1 MVFLRRSAWVLSLF
15 ASGCLHFNGT
25 PAPTPVELTR
35 VLPPAGAPEPCTA
48 WPQPIVPPGQTPPPT
63 TEGEITLLDVR
74 GDDRLAL
81 QGHVAFTWSPDGEKL
96 ISGSQD
102 GVMIWSA
109 ATGVLEKRIPLP
121 RRIENPL
128 RLEVSPDGQW
138 IAFVAYIEREN
149 SMAENFTGVFLMRAG
164 GEGEV
169 RLYERT
175 GDSVSF
181 TDDSRR
187 MASYNHVW
195 DLTTGNHKEVKP
207 AKFDYETKFLP
218 GRVRAIVFVRN
229 EQTAKESVVPELRD
243 IETGKVLHRFPPID
257 TSIGAA
263 VSGDGK
269 RLGLLHKGEL
279 SVYSL
284 ETFERVAD
292 IADVGRAQML
302 HLSHDGRRAVTETLM
317 CAVALSSEARDM
329 SWCPSPTLTLW
340 DLDKKEKLFQTP
352 RGAGDAWLF
361 TPDGEYLTGPDT
373 RLVEYIIRLRDGK
386 ELRFGSRIRSI
397 SPGSRRVLYD
407 GKLGFE
413 IGALDGKSPVPTFS
427 RASKVMARSADG
439 RWVVQSDD
447 TGRLRLENGTQC
459 IKLPMV
465 VPTLWERQTLYEYFS
480 TDDQMVFSPDASSL
494 FVMTSANSMHRRYRA
509 YDTSTGKERWS
520 IQVEGRNG
528 GVGQILPLANQV
540 VFQGH
545 EHPDLRRFNATTG
558 EELPKGGIPRVMY
571 YAPPGTALVHDVR
584 APEGIR
590 SPYVYGALVGRD
602 GVRYAMSVGL
612 DEKCAL
618 SIWDVRNP
626 RNVED
631 RFPGCMSMSKAM
643 SPDEK
648 WVAAGTENNR
658 AMLIALDHDETRF
671 IDNVREGKTK
681 AVAYSPRGDRFV
693 LADERGNI
701 ALIDTN
707 KATVVGRAKLLFD
720 VAERLLILPDG
731 ETLIVDTARGMRVR
745 FRIRTPGAN

>member
-1 MVFLRRSAWVLSLF
+1 MVFLQRSVWVLSLF
-15 ASGCLHFNGT
+15 TSGCLYFNGT

-35 VLPPAGAPEPCTA
+35 LIPRAGAPEPCTS
-48 WPQPIVPPGQTPPPT
+48 WPEPIVPPGQTPPPT
-63 TEGEITLLDVR
+63 TEGELAVLDVR
-74 GDDRLAL
+74 GDDRLAV
-81 QGHVAFTWSPDGEKL
+81 QGYVSFTWSPDGEKL

-109 ATGVLEKRIPLP
+109 STGVLEKRIPLP
-121 RRIENPL
+121 RRIESPL

-138 IAFVAYIEREN
+138 IAFVAYIERAN
-149 SMAENFTGVFLMRAG
+149 SMDMTFTGIFLMRAD

-175 GDSVSF
+175 GDYVSF
-181 TDDSRR
+181 TADSRR
-187 MASYNHVW
+187 MASYTHVW
-195 DLTTGNHKEVKP
+195 DLTTGAHKEVKP

-218 GRVRAIVFVRN
+218 GRERAIVFVRN
-229 EQTAKESVVPELRD
+229 EQAAQESVVPELRD
-243 IETGKVLHRFPPID
+243 VETGQVQHRFPQIG

-263 VSGDGK
+263 ISGDGK

-284 ETFERVAD
+284 DTFERVVVLS
-292 IADVGRAQML
+292 DVGRAQML

-317 CAVALSSEARDM
+317 CAVALSSEAKDM

-340 DLDKKEKLFQTP
+340 DLDKKEKIFQTP
-352 RGAGDAWLF
+352 RGAGNAWLF
-361 TPDGEYLTGPDT
+361 TSDGEYLTGPDT
-373 RLVEYIIRLRDGK
+373 RLVDYIIRLRDGK
-386 ELRFGSRIRSI
+386 DLRFGSRIRSI

-413 IGALDGKSPVPTFS
+413 ITALDGKSPVPTFS
-427 RASKVMARSADG
+427 RSSKVLARSADG
-439 RWVVQSDD
+439 RWIVQSDD
-447 TGRLRLENGTQC
+447 TGRLRLENGSQC
-459 IKLPMV
+459 IKLPMI
-465 VPTLWERQTLYEYFS
+465 VPTFGEPRSTYDYFS
-480 TDDQMVFSPDASSL
+480 TDDQMVFSSDATSL
-494 FVMTSANSMHRRYRA
+494 FVMTAANSMHRRYRA

-528 GVGQILPLANQV
+528 GSGLILPQANQV

-590 SPYVYGALVGRD
+590 APYLYDALTGRN
-602 GVRYAMSVGL
+602 GVRLAMSTML
-612 DEKCAL
+612 DEKCAFT
-618 SIWDVRNP
+618 IWDVRNP

-631 RFPGCMSMSKAM
+631 RFPGCMSIPRAL

-648 WVAAGTENNR
+648 WVAAGTVNNR
-658 AMLIALDHDETRF
+658 AMLIALDHDEARF
-671 IDNVREGKTK
+671 IDKMREGKTK

-701 ALIDTN
+701 ALADTN
-707 KATVVGRAKLLFD
+707 KAQVIGRAKLFFD

-731 ETLIVDTARGMRVR
+731 ETLIVDTVRGMRVR
-745 FRIRTPGAN
+745 FRMQSPAAK